1 MSDKD
6 KDSGDKTE
14 LPTPKKLKDARK
26 KGDIAK
32 SKDVGAAFST
42 VTFCL
47 LFAVAAG
54 YCCLLIGQFALAML
68 SQATSMPFDA
78 ALDQLGHR
86 ALWLFIGLSAM
97 LLGPMAVIGMLVEFF
112 QAGPV
117 MTGEKMKPTLDK
129 LNPVEGLKRM
139 FGKDG
144 LVEMV
149 KTLLK
154 VAALVSIVIL
164 IFFGAIG
171 EVGGIV
177 RQALWTEQVGAGQM
191 AGARTL
197 DLFYSITLQLLMWS
211 AFLFLFIALLD
222 RIYSKHQFIKKMK
235 MSRRDIKQ
243 EYKDDEGDP
252 MVKSHRRQLHQ
263 EWADSNAAQASGSA
277 AALLVNPTHIAIAL
291 DYNEDD
297 TPVPVIAAK
306 GQGPLAQ
313 LMRDNAR
320 DNDVPI
326 IRNIAAARKLWA
338 RGETGEIIPEDMFDA
353 IAEIILWA
361 RKAKAGQA
369 PMEQELG
376 GDVMAFE
383 QDEYSDEPREDN
395 HRAMEA

>member
-6 KDSGDKTE
+6 NDSGDKTE

-42 VTFCL
+42 VTFLL

-54 YCCLLIGQFALAML
+54 YCCMLIGQFALAML
-68 SQATSMPFDA
+68 TQATSMPFET
-78 ALDQLGHR
+78 ALDQLGSR
-86 ALWLFIGLSAM
+86 AFWLFLGLSAM
-97 LLGPMAVIGMLVEFF
+97 LLGPMAVIGMMVEFF

-154 VAALVSIVIL
+154 VGALVSIVML
-164 IFFGAIG
+164 VFFGAAG

-177 RQALWTEQVGAGQM
+177 RQALWTDQIGAGQM

-197 DLFYSITLQLLMWS
+197 DLFYSVTLQLLMWS
-211 AFLFLFIALLD
+211 AALFLFIALLD
-222 RIYSKHQFIKKMK
+222 RIYSKHAFIKKMK

-263 EWADSNAAQASGSA
+263 EWADNNAAQASGGA
-277 AALLVNPTHIAIAL
+277 AALLVNPTHLAIAL
-291 DYNEDD
+291 DYNDSD

-306 GQGPLAQ
+306 GEGPLAQ
-313 LMRDNAR
+313 LMRETAR
-320 DNDVPI
+320 ANDVPI
-326 IRNIAAARKLWA
+326 IRNVAAARKLWA
-338 RGETGEIIPEDMFDA
+338 RGETGEIVPEDMFDA
-353 IAEIILWA
+353 IAEVILWA

-369 PMEQELG
+369 PMEQEIG
-376 GDVMAFE
+376 GDTMAFE
-383 QDEYSDEPREDN
+383 HDDYGDSDDADDRRMKEV
-395 HRAMEA
+395 